1 MSRNG
6 NRDFEGRDR
15 GRRSLEAQAR
25 GRRRLGAA
33 LLLGTA
39 LAPAFAA
46 GQALA
51 QQAAQPTVA
60 QQQRRFD
67 IPAQPLSSALAVYG
81 RQAGLQVSVD
91 AAAVRGIAAP
101 AVSGTFAAG
110 DALDRLLSGSGLS
123 YRVSGRTV
131 VIASRVA
138 AAHGPADAAGA
149 TLLDT
154 IDVTGT
160 DGASL
165 RGTAWRQAPDE
176 VYETPA
182 SVAHIGAET
191 ITSHGHNLNNAVR
204 SVAGVYSWENA
215 AQPGMAVNIRGL
227 EGMGRVTSTID
238 GVRQNYRFTG
248 HGPAGYTYVEP
259 SLISGIDITKSAIAT
274 AGGAGTLAGAVNYR
288 TLTID
293 DVLRPDEKA
302 GAQVTATFGGNKDD
316 DMSVTKAGGMRFD
329 LAGSE
334 NGGSIFG
341 AVNLTSAGNYRD
353 GNGNLVSNS
362 WRDVKSGLVKASLA
376 PDDEHR
382 LDLGGVFYTTDF
394 NANFYSQTVTN
405 RTLTAKYA
413 YTPDS
418 DLIDLRVNGYLN
430 RTESKWK
437 TTPGSSIV
445 VTTYDGR
452 VMTTNAL
459 GLDVSNTSK
468 WDFGKYGL
476 KLDYGV
482 EYYRDDFS
490 GNSTADA
497 NPDGVSGVGGGFVQA
512 TLAAGMFEFIPGLC
526 YDLYSMKSS
535 GTTGNIPTDYWSVH
549 DNVTGNTT
557 IRLTPP
563 SNAQINNPARYTI
576 TTHPFDVPWRGDF
589 DIDETKFKLNPK
601 FTLAAK
607 PLEWLQIYGTYEESF
622 RAPTV
627 NEMFFGG
634 SHGSGVNAAFVPNP
648 GLVPEEARGW
658 EIGANILRDGVF
670 TAGDSLRLKAAWYE
684 KDVENF
690 IISHCFANGSMC
702 WFENAPGTSRLTGF
716 EVDASYDVGW
726 GFAGLSFAR
735 NRSDLEFGYG
745 IGGMGEPSRLPDD
758 YMTLT
763 AGLRLL
769 DRKLTLGARMN
780 DVSKGTLVENSWETS
795 AYTTYDLFL
804 NYQPSE
810 RLNVFANVTNLTNV
824 NYMPAM
830 SQDRAPGR
838 RIFGGATVKLGEGPL
853 FGHGG
858 ETLFGGLLGRAPQ
871 EGDGA
876 AWRRWSGFHAGAAGG
891 YSWAEAGTDR
901 IVPPDTRSPLTGF
914 IIPYDTRGYSA
925 KVHAG
930 YDHQFDNGLVLGAD
944 AGFSF
949 GDVHLTQNTV
959 WTGNVTGSGIDRRRF
974 VDIDSR
980 LDWSSSV
987 RARAGYAVG
996 RYLPFLTAGVSWASY
1011 SHSFAFS
1018 TGSGLNVPPVPDIDH
1033 GGRTYLGW
1041 TVGAGVEQAVTDRLS
1056 LRAEYSYS
1064 DFGKESFAFRQ
1075 TANGSTYDV
1084 DGEYGID
1091 LKQHDFRLGLS
1102 YRF

>member
-1 MSRNG
+1 MGG
-6 NRDFEGRDR
+6 NRNRKHGRY
-15 GRRSLEAQAR
+15 EPA
-25 GRRRLGAA
+25 AA

-39 LAPAFAA
+39 LATTLGA
-46 GQALA
+46 GHAPA
-51 QQAAQPTVA
+51 QQAAA
-60 QQQRRFD
+60 QQHVSFD
-67 IPAQPLSSALAVYG
+67 IPAQPLSSALVVYG

-91 AAAVRGIAAP
+91 ADAVRGIGAP
-101 AVSGTFAAG
+101 AVRGALAPG
-110 DALDRLLSGSGLS
+110 AALDRLLGGSGLV
-123 YRVSGRTV
+123 YRMSGRSV
-131 VIASRVA
+131 VVASRA
-138 AAHGPADAAGA
+138 AALSGAAETGNA
-149 TLLDT
+149 TVLDT

-160 DGASL
+160 GGSTVG
-165 RGTAWRQAPDE
+165 GTAWRQARDE
-176 VYETPA
+176 VYQTAA
-182 SVAHIGAET
+182 SVAEVNPGT
-191 ITSHGHNLNNAVR
+191 ITSYGHNLNNAVR

-259 SLISGIDITKSAIAT
+259 SLISGIDITKGAIAT
-274 AGGAGTLAGAVNYR
+274 AGGAGTLAGAINYR

-293 DVLRPDEKA
+293 DVLRPDQKA
-302 GAQVTATFGGNKDD
+302 GGQVTATFGGNQQD
-316 DMSVTKAGGMRFD
+316 DMAVTKAGGMRFD
-329 LAGSE
+329 LAGAE

-341 AVNLTSAGNYRD
+341 AVNLTSVGNYKD
-353 GNGNLVSNS
+353 GNGNIVGNS
-362 WRDVKSGLVKASLA
+362 WRDVKSGLLKASLA
-376 PDDEHR
+376 PNDEHR

-394 NANFYSQTVTN
+394 NANFYSQNVTN

-418 DLIDLRVNGYLN
+418 DLIDLRINGYFN
-430 RTESKWK
+430 RTASKWK

-452 VMTTNAL
+452 VMTTDAL
-459 GLDVSNTSK
+459 GLDVSNTSR
-468 WDFGKYGL
+468 WDLGGYGL

-490 GNSTADA
+490 GNSKADA
-497 NPDGVSGVGGGFVQA
+497 NPDGVSGVGGGFAQA
-512 TLAAGMFEFIPGLC
+512 SVTAGMFEFIPGLR
-526 YDLYSMKSS
+526 YDVYSMKSA
-535 GTTGNIPTDYWSVH
+535 GTTGNIPANYWSVH
-549 DNVTGNTT
+549 DGLTGNTN

-563 SNAQINNPARYTI
+563 TNAQINNPARYTI

-607 PLEWLQIYGTYEESF
+607 PLEWLQLYGTWEESF

-648 GLVPEEARGW
+648 GLKPEEAKGW
-658 EIGANILRDGVF
+658 EIGANILRDGVL
-670 TAGDSLRLKAAWYE
+670 ADGDSLRLKAAWYE

-690 IISHCFANGSMC
+690 IIAHCFGSGAMC
-702 WFENAPGTSRLTGF
+702 WFENAPGTSKLKGF
-716 EVDASYDVGW
+716 EVDASYDIGW

-735 NRSDLEFGYG
+735 NSSNLEFGYG
-745 IGGMGEPSRLPDD
+745 TGGMGEPSRLPDD
-758 YMTLT
+758 YLTLT
-763 AGLRLL
+763 AGVRLL
-769 DRKLTLGARMN
+769 DRRLTLGARMN

-795 AYTTYDLFL
+795 AYRTYDLFM

-810 RLNVFANVTNLTNV
+810 RLSVFANVTNLTDV

-838 RIFGGATVKLGEGPL
+838 RIFGGATVKFGEGPL

-858 ETLFGGLLGRAPQ
+858 ETFLGGLLGAAPQ
-871 EGDGA
+871 DGA
-876 AWRRWSGFHAGAAGG
+876 GTVHRWDGFHAGAAGG

-914 IIPYDTRGYSA
+914 IIPFDTRGYSA
-925 KVHAG
+925 KLHAG

-949 GDVHLTQNTV
+949 GDVRLTQNTV
-959 WTGNVTGSGIDRRRF
+959 WTGVVTGSGIDRRRF
-974 VDIDSR
+974 VDIDSK
-980 LDWSSSV
+980 LDWTTSL
-987 RARAGYAVG
+987 RARAGYAAG
-996 RYLPFLTAGVSWASY
+996 RYLPFVTAGVSWASY
-1011 SHSFAFS
+1011 SHSFTFS
-1018 TGSGLNVPPVPDIDH
+1018 TGSGLNVPEVPNIDQA
-1033 GGRTYLGW
+1033 GRTYLGW
-1041 TVGAGVEQAVTDRLS
+1041 TIGAGIEQAVTDRLS

-1064 DFGKESFAFRQ
+1064 DFGKESGHAFRQ
-1075 TANGSTYDV
+1075 TSNGTTYDV
-1084 DGEYGID
+1084 EGTYGME
-1091 LKQHDFRLGLS
+1091 LKHHDFKLGLS